1 MALLTTEKRGKP
13 ARVGSALMF
22 MMLIAGAC
30 APPPKPAPPAPSA
43 PPVSTQ
49 ASSTPVA
56 STPRRGGCEV
66 LASERTNEI
75 GCYLTAVESIGV
87 LPAGPLFWHLDRYP
101 SRAAAEAAKGPRG
114 TVVES
119 YGNVLLYTIAEEGWR
134 ATGGERLARIGPL
147 MHETGKPYTARYME
161 GAFMPGMQ
169 TSVHRHSG
177 AEAFYMLEG
186 AQCLETPEGS
196 SVMRAGESTLV
207 RAGPPMAL
215 SHVGAEPR
223 RSVVVVLVLH
233 ESSEPWISRDSD
245 WRPEGRCPK

>member
-1 MALLTTEKRGKP
+1 M
-13 ARVGSALMF
+13 
-22 MMLIAGAC
+22 
-30 APPPKPAPPAPSA
+30 
-43 PPVSTQ
+43 
-49 ASSTPVA
+49 
-56 STPRRGGCEV
+56 
-66 LASERTNEI
+66 RTNEI
-75 GCYLTAVESIGV
+75 GCYLTVVESLGV
-87 LPAGPLFWHLDRYP
+87 LPEGPLFWHLDRYP

-147 MHETGKPYTARYME
+147 SHETGKSYTARYME

-196 SVMRAGESTLV
+196 TVMRAGESTLV

-245 WRPEGRCPK
+245 WRPQGRCPG